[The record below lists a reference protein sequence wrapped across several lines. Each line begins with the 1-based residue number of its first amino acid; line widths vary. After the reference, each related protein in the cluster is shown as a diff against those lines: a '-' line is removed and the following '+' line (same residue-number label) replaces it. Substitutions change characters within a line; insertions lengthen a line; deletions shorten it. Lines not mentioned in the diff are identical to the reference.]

1 MIKNDA
7 SHDICIVDVHINQTM
22 MSHMHATSTGSDF
35 LIKGPE
41 ELQHH
46 IVNAAS
52 DVYQI
57 AGLMYEVVFNSLP
70 QKFK

>member
-1 MIKNDA
+1 MIKDDA

-22 MSHMHATSTGSDF
+22 MSHMHGSSTGSDF

-52 DVYQI
+52 DVYQF
-57 AGLMYEVVFNSLP
+57 AGLMFEVIFNSLL